1 MRRWTHWTG
10 RGGSSRSRP
19 CTYFARYLPRLVL
32 AAVVPA
38 VVLSRLVSL
47 DLPATVTIAIT
58 LPLIPVFMALVGLT
72 TEARYRRQ
80 YRQRRRLALARA

>member
-1 MRRWTHWTG
+1 
-10 RGGSSRSRP
+10 
-19 CTYFARYLPRLVL
+19 
-32 AAVVPA
+32 VVPA

-47 DLPATVTIAIT
+47 DLPATVTIAVT